1 VIFTTPEEDNSGIDV
16 FDVGSIARER
26 DRLFRKV
33 YYHAHL
39 VDDFA
44 LPFIIP
50 RVGLHGALTRQRD
63 DGRLTSLRVG
73 DNARCIGRDPPRLIA
88 GGSTTRSQ
96 GRPGFFIDRYSA
108 PRPTAAPFFFESEA
122 AGLMFV

>member
-1 VIFTTPEEDNSGIDV
+1 MIFTTPEEDNSGIDV

-39 VDDFA
+39 VDDFP

-50 RVGLHGALTRQRD
+50 HVGLHGALTRQRD

-73 DNARCIGRDPPRLIA
+73 DNDERQEQDGCDVVH
-88 GGSTTRSQ
+88 TQ
-96 GRPGFFIDRYSA
+96 SA
-108 PRPTAAPFFFESEA
+108 
-122 AGLMFV
+122 LH